1 MLNKFWRL
9 FFRLL
14 YNECAFSYDLISRA
28 VSLGHWRSWQRA
40 ALRHLPAAETGLVL
54 ELAHG
59 TGDLQLDLLRAGYR
73 TVALDLSP
81 QMGKLAQRKLSR
93 DRMAANLIRG
103 DAFRLPC
110 KSNSFSAI
118 VCTFPTPF
126 IFSASVLAEMERAL
140 APSGRVAIV
149 LAGRLAGGG
158 ILPALIRRLY
168 RITGQRDDFLSGRAC
183 ADLIASDAFHVESE
197 IVALQGSAAQLLLL
211 TKVAAAAKSS
221 ADLSLE
227 TASDLCYDAR

>member
-1 MLNKFWRL
+1 MLNRLWRFL
-9 FFRLL
+9 FRLL
-14 YNECAFSYDLISRA
+14 YNECAFAYDLVSRA

-40 ALRHLPAAETGLVL
+40 ALRYLPAAEAGCVL

-73 TVALDLSP
+73 SVALDISAP
-81 QMGKLAQRKLSR
+81 MGKLAQRKLFR
-93 DRMAANLIRG
+93 AGLRADLIRG

-110 KSNSFSAI
+110 KPNSISAI

-126 IFSASVLAEMERAL
+126 IFSAPVLAEMARAL
-140 APSGRVAIV
+140 VPSGRVAIV
-149 LAGRLAGGG
+149 LVGQLAGGG

-168 RITGQRDDFLSGRAC
+168 RLTGQGDDFLSQRAC
-183 ADLIASDAFHVESE
+183 RDLVVSDAFHVESE
-197 IVALQGSAAQLLLL
+197 DVALQGSSVQLLIL
-211 TKVAAAAKSS
+211 TKIAAAANSS

-227 TASDLCYDAR
+227 SARDM

>member
-1 MLNKFWRL
+1 MLNRLWRAL
-9 FFRLL
+9 FRLL
-14 YNECAFSYDLISRA
+14 YNECAFAYDLVSRA

-40 ALRHLPAAETGLVL
+40 ALRHLPAAEAGPVL

-93 DRMAANLIRG
+93 ARMPANLMCG
-103 DAFRLPC
+103 DALRLPC
-110 KSNSFSAI
+110 KSNSFPAI

-126 IFSASVLAEMERAL
+126 IFSAPALEEIERVLR
-140 APSGRVAIV
+140 PSGCAAIV
-149 LAGRLAGGG
+149 LVGQLAGRG

-197 IVALQGSAAQLLLL
+197 IVALHGSAAQLLLL
-211 TKVAAAAKSS
+211 TKIAAIEKSG
-221 ADLSLE
+221 ADLERSIVTL
-227 TASDLCYDAR
+227 